1 MYKYEQYEFWS
12 TFGCL
17 QTLNP
22 EYISM
27 TWGALGTNSQAS
39 VEILEGLMADSKVPV
54 AAHLTCVGH
63 TESSMRQVIADLQAM
78 GVNRF
83 VALRGDR
90 PKELS
95 DAQSDTQL
103 GALSDT
109 QLNTQSKAQAQAHT
123 DPSHL
128 QHASDLVAILAEDP
142 SRDISVAAYPE
153 AHPES
158 DGLEQDIHWL
168 KHKLDKG
175 AQRAITQ
182 FFFSA
187 DTFLRFRDK
196 AQAAGITQ
204 TLVPGILPIHDIA
217 KVKDFSAKCGAHVPQ
232 ELVERFSKAGE
243 SGSQSAQACRSIN
256 RYCPIRWVLSSLVAV
271 VRVVVVGAIAPR
283 ARRTLLRS
291 L

>member
-1 MYKYEQYEFWS
+1 
-12 TFGCL
+12 
-17 QTLNP
+17 
-22 EYISM
+22 M

-63 TESSMRQVIADLQAM
+63 TESSIRQVIADLQAM

-95 DAQSDTQL
+95 GAQPDTQL

-109 QLNTQSKAQAQAHT
+109 QLNTQSKAHT

-175 AQRAITQ
+175 AKRAITQ

-217 KVKDFSAKCGAHVPQ
+217 KVQDFSAKCGAHVPQ

-243 SGSQSAQACRSIN
+243 SGSKSAQACAVEQCVQLIQSLHSEGVKDFHLYTLNQPALSYQVGIELSGSRGARGSGGSNSASRSA
-256 RYCPIRWVLSSLVAV
+256 YA
-271 VRVVVVGAIAPR
+271 AA
-283 ARRTLLRS
+283 
-291 L
+291 